1 MNGDLGLGIVVS
13 MKDAFTRNAQKIQGA
28 MMDLDATVAASSER
42 MSRNMDRIQKGT
54 MMVGAGLS
62 LLAIPTAL
70 IASTA
75 ATQKALGELS
85 SLGVED
91 LTAIEDAAES
101 FTNKWSGANKA
112 DFIGATYD
120 VKSALSNLS
129 DEAVG
134 VFTQMAALT
143 GKATKASTQEMVGTF
158 TTAYGIFKPIMADMT
173 DMEWATAFSGAMSQT
188 VASFKTNGTQ
198 MADAIKNIG
207 AVAAASNVPLEEQLA
222 VLGQLQTTM
231 PGSEAGTLY
240 KAFIMKA
247 AEAGKGLGLSF
258 VDSMGKLKGVV
269 PILQEIQGKF
279 PDLSQAAAQVELKKA
294 FGSDEAVKFILQM
307 SAGVE
312 SLDAN
317 IQNVAGAMKTGTV
330 VTEKM
335 ANAMNQDVG
344 AGWDLIKQQFHNLSE
359 ILGKTLLPV
368 VQPVMKGISSVI
380 LFLQRLAKSMPNITR
395 AVLTFSMALGGILVV
410 AGAATSAIG
419 MIGIMLPAIQAGI
432 AAIGTVAASVGAAIS
447 TYFLPVIAVVGAIVL
462 AVYILKKAW
471 ESNFGGIRDFV
482 VGVWDNIKLAFEGI
496 RVLISSLSGG
506 VGQMSADL
514 AGKLQKAGL
523 MGFVITVFKVY
534 YRIRE
539 YLRGLWEAF
548 SSSFAAIRSTL
559 EPVVTGLVDAF
570 SDLFGAFGNI
580 LETLGII
587 SSAADASSFNSFGTV
602 LGSFLGTLAQV
613 GAYLVRFMFMPLTIA
628 VKLIAWVT
636 KGITGFVKTTAEGF
650 VIAGKWAA
658 KFLLP
663 VRMVIS
669 LIETIGQVV
678 KTAFDVFSGN
688 ITAVQGLQNIGSAVL
703 NYMLT
708 PFYWAK
714 DAISGVFGFIQ
725 GLFVSVGQLFISIG
739 NSFLNGFM
747 NLPLVGTLRSI
758 FNGVSGFLNGELHGS
773 LFESGKKVLSTFA
786 DGVKATV
793 MAPVNAIKSGLGKI
807 REFLPFSDAKIGPLS
822 TLTASG
828 QALLGTIAGGMEKAE
843 NVPAQAMEGSASG
856 IMQMFSQMWT
866 ALTQGAGVAATDVSA
881 ALGSVDGSIQS
892 HINPPKAAPS
902 NGLFSGIT
910 QNIQGV
916 LNLAP
921 KLNGVLIPK
930 MLQAALALT
939 PVMAGELP
947 ALSSSLP
954 ISTSEIHQDYSQ
966 NIPVPF
972 GKEPANTSAKPFEP
986 VPSPI
991 RASQGAESVQNQD
1004 MASIRLQLQ
1013 EIVTAL
1019 SALGNRPIDVSV
1031 TTNIDG
1037 RKVAESVFREMQ
1049 DRKIRNYETL

>member
-1 MNGDLGLGIVVS
+1 MNFYLRKLTFFTLILVLWACSSQSTSVRDIEEPTANAVCPTYNRDLYNHWIDADGDCQDTRQEVLNEENLVGQSDSCRITSGGWYAAYSGATITDPSGLDIDHFVPLAETHRS
-13 MKDAFTRNAQKIQGA
+13 
-28 MMDLDATVAASSER
+28 
-42 MSRNMDRIQKGT
+42 
-54 MMVGAGLS
+54 GAGL
-62 LLAIPTAL
+62 
-70 IASTA
+70 
-75 ATQKALGELS
+75 
-85 SLGVED
+85 
-91 LTAIEDAAES
+91 
-101 FTNKWSGANKA
+101 WSDSMK
-112 DFIGATYD
+112 
-120 VKSALSNLS
+120 
-129 DEAVG
+129 
-134 VFTQMAALT
+134 
-143 GKATKASTQEMVGTF
+143 
-158 TTAYGIFKPIMADMT
+158 TAYA
-173 DMEWATAFSGAMSQT
+173 
-188 VASFKTNGTQ
+188 NG
-198 MADAIKNIG
+198 
-207 AVAAASNVPLEEQLA
+207 
-222 VLGQLQTTM
+222 
-231 PGSEAGTLY
+231 
-240 KAFIMKA
+240 
-247 AEAGKGLGLSF
+247 
-258 VDSMGKLKGVV
+258 
-269 PILQEIQGKF
+269 
-279 PDLSQAAAQVELKKA
+279 
-294 FGSDEAVKFILQM
+294 
-307 SAGVE
+307 
-312 SLDAN
+312 
-317 IQNVAGAMKTGTV
+317 
-330 VTEKM
+330 
-335 ANAMNQDVG
+335 
-344 AGWDLIKQQFHNLSE
+344 
-359 ILGKTLLPV
+359 
-368 VQPVMKGISSVI
+368 
-380 LFLQRLAKSMPNITR
+380 
-395 AVLTFSMALGGILVV
+395 
-410 AGAATSAIG
+410 
-419 MIGIMLPAIQAGI
+419 
-432 AAIGTVAASVGAAIS
+432 
-447 TYFLPVIAVVGAIVL
+447 
-462 AVYILKKAW
+462 
-471 ESNFGGIRDFV
+471 
-482 VGVWDNIKLAFEGI
+482 
-496 RVLISSLSGG
+496 VLISSLSGG

-548 SSSFAAIRSTL
+548 SSSFSAIRSTL
-559 EPVVTGLVDAF
+559 EPVVTGLV
-570 SDLFGAFGNI
+570 GAFGNI
-580 LETLGII
+580 LETFGII
-587 SSAADASSFNSFGTV
+587 SSAADASSFNSFGAV

-613 GAYLVRFMFMPLTIA
+613 GAYLVRFLFMPLTIA

-703 NYMLT
+703 NYVLT

-725 GLFVSVGQLFISIG
+725 GLFMSVGQFFISIG
-739 NSFLNGFM
+739 NSILDGFM
-747 NLPLVGTLRSI
+747 NLPLVGTLRSV
-758 FNGVSGFLNGELHGS
+758 FNGVSDFLNGELLGS

-843 NVPAQAMEGSASG
+843 DVPAQAMEGSASG
-856 IMQMFSQMWT
+856 IMQMFSQLWT

-892 HINPPKAAPS
+892 HINPPKVVPS

-954 ISTSEIHQDYSQ
+954 ISTSEIRQDYSQ
-966 NIPVPF
+966 NTPVPF

-991 RASQGAESVQNQD
+991 RASQD
-1004 MASIRLQLQ
+1004 YR
-1013 EIVTAL
+1013 
-1019 SALGNRPIDVSV
+1019 SAIHRFEY
-1031 TTNIDG
+1031 
-1037 RKVAESVFREMQ
+1037 RRVFC
-1049 DRKIRNYETL
+1049 NS